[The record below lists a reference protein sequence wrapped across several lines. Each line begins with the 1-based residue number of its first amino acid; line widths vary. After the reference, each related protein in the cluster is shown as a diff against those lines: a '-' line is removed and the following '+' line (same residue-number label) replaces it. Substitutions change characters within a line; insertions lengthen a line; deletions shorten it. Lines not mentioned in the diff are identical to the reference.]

1 MLSIEEIRNKLKD
14 RRIAMVAEATGLS
27 RQVIYN
33 LTTGKTPSPAYETV
47 KRLSEYLE
55 KES

>member
-33 LTTGKTPSPAYETV
+33 LITGKTPSPAYETV